1 METFK
6 TPHGLCTLY
15 SNETF
20 IINDFRKGKWK
31 DIDNMNL
38 LSKYIDPNRNILEI
52 GGHCGSSSII
62 YASFLNN
69 QNKIYVYE
77 PQYNM
82 YNLLVKNIHQN
93 NLENKIIPFNY
104 GVFCYNGKGTMNNID
119 LDGGGGVVSK
129 RYNDENDLKCNLEE
143 LG

>member
-38 LSKYIDPNRNILEI
+38 LSKHIDPNRNILEI
-52 GGHCGSSSII
+52 
-62 YASFLNN
+62 
-69 QNKIYVYE
+69 
-77 PQYNM
+77 
-82 YNLLVKNIHQN
+82 
-93 NLENKIIPFNY
+93 
-104 GVFCYNGKGTMNNID
+104 
-119 LDGGGGVVSK
+119 
-129 RYNDENDLKCNLEE
+129 
-143 LG
+143 